1 MTEPTPRAGR
11 AAALAFSAF
20 FVLPFAILP
29 AAAQTAPP
37 TGGPAARIQQI
48 HQMLHITP
56 AQEAD
61 FNALVAAMRSNAA
74 SMRTVI
80 QERPANAGTNAL
92 ESLRFEQKLAA
103 AQAEGLR
110 RLIAPFARLYAAL
123 SPSQKQAADR
133 IFVPRQRP
141 PAHG

>member
-1 MTEPTPRAGR
+1 MTVPHAGR
-11 AAALAFSAF
+11 AAALAFS
-20 FVLPFAILP
+20 VLFALPLAILP

-37 TGGPAARIQQI
+37 AGGAATRIQQI

-61 FNALVAAMRSNAA
+61 FRAFIDAFQSYEATI
-74 SMRTVI
+74 RTVI
-80 QERPANAGTNAL
+80 QGRPASASSNAV
-92 ESLRFEQKLAA
+92 ESMRFGQKFAA
-103 AQAEGLR
+103 AQAEGLQH
-110 RLIAPFARLYAAL
+110 LIAPFARLYAAL

-133 IFVPRQRP
+133 LFVPRRRS